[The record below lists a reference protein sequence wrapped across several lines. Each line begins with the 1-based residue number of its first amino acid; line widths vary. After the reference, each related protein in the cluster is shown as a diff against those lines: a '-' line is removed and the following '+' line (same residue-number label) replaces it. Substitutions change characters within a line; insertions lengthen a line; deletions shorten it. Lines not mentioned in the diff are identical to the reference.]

1 MAASDGG
8 GALGAAAAVTGLEA
22 DLDDG
27 VLTVTVDRG
36 DDRNLFTMDMAR
48 ALSGLLEAPPD
59 GAHVLRLRARGPVF
73 CLGRE
78 RTADDTGDLRGE
90 AEAIVGLNRA
100 LRTSRMVTLVE
111 QHGDAAGF
119 GAGLVAN
126 ADVAIAAESARIWFP
141 EVRIDLAPAVV
152 LSWLPAIV
160 GRKQAFWLTSTGTV
174 LDAAHAAALGLVTTV
189 VADRVLAEEVDAA
202 VATLRGFTPRV
213 HADIKAYLS
222 ATEDLSPT
230 AAEGLAVERLIIGS
244 LARRRDG
251 EH

>member
-1 MAASDGG
+1 MGASEQGA
-8 GALGAAAAVTGLEA
+8 ALGAAPGLEVA
-22 DLDDG
+22 VADG
-27 VLTVTVDRG
+27 VVTVTVDRG
-36 DDRNLFTMDMAR
+36 DDRNLFTMAMAG
-48 ALSGLLEAPPD
+48 ALTDLLVAPPD

-78 RTADDTGDLRGE
+78 RTADATADLRGE

-100 LRTSRMVTLVE
+100 LRASRLVTVVE

-126 ADVAIAAESARIWFP
+126 ADVALAADGARMWFP

-160 GRKQAFWLTSTGTV
+160 GRKQAFWLTATGATI
-174 LDAAHAAALGLVTTV
+174 DATRAAELGLVTAV
-189 VADRVLAEEVDAA
+189 VPADDLAGAVDEA
-202 VATLRGFTPRV
+202 VATLRGFSPRV
-213 HADIKAYLS
+213 HGDLKAYLS
-222 ATEDLSPT
+222 ATEDLSAT
-230 AAEGLAVERLIIGS
+230 AGEGLAVERLIIGS